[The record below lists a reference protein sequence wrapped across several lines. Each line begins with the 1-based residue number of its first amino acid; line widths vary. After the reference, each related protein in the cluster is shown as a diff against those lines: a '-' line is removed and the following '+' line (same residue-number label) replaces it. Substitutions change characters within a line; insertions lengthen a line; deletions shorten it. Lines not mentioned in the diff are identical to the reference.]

1 MKRYEIEYEGINEIT
16 HTSDVKILSTYG
28 DRKEM
33 INTLKQLKKDHKIN
47 NVYSV
52 NNNEIY
58 TKIKF

>member
-1 MKRYEIEYEGINEIT
+1 MKRYEIEYNGINEIT
-16 HTSDVKILSTYG
+16 HNPEVKTLATYG

-33 INTLKQLKKDHKIN
+33 INTLNQLKKDHKIN